1 MKTFMFAMFVVAIII
16 GCAHKEP
23 VILVPTDN
31 VTAKSPTHDPHT
43 GLRLEKWPEEEKK
56 FWVAMYFV
64 RLSWDP
70 VVRSKFLP
78 FWLYKVANCVIDRS
92 EKIYDF
98 EIWKKTVAENQNNVS
113 PEDAQ
118 FTYQIT
124 YGCAREQGAEQEKF
138 FREKGMLVPTLKE
151 SV

>member
-1 MKTFMFAMFVVAIII
+1 MKTFMFAMLVFGIII
-16 GCAHKEP
+16 GCTHKEP

-31 VTAKSPTHDPHT
+31 VTAKTPIHDPST
-43 GLRLEKWPEEEKK
+43 GLRLEKWPEEKKK

-78 FWLYKVANCVIDRS
+78 FWLYKVANCVIEKS

-98 EIWKKTVAENQNNVS
+98 EIWKKTVAENQNNVT

-138 FREKGMLVPTLKE
+138 LREKGMLIPTLKE
-151 SV
+151 SI